1 MTKEMEHVRCALC
14 GADDTAVVATKGDLT
29 EDMTTVAC
37 RRCALVYLNPRP
49 TIAAYDDF
57 HVADFL
63 AQRHG
68 ISAAGDVAYKV
79 KGSELAMK
87 SAVEHF
93 LRPVLRPGIRVLD
106 VGCGIGTQLHLI
118 KKDVPDAVVRGIE
131 LATVDV
137 DAAKKFY
144 GLDLFAGSLEQF
156 ASAHPAERFDLI
168 VLHHTFEHLPDPRS
182 SLRTL
187 ASLLAPRGTLFI
199 AVPNVMNIRKRP
211 EIFFQIAHPYAYA
224 PATLQKMLALAGF
237 SVIRFN
243 RRGAYP
249 GGMEVLAQR
258 TAEAEKPLPADA
270 LREGATAAAVLRH
283 VSLARIRFAALR
295 AIRDAAL
302 FLLPK
307 RLRYKIGTEV
317 SKVLKRV

>member
-1 MTKEMEHVRCALC
+1 MEHVTCAIC
-14 GADDTAVVATKGDLT
+14 GADDTVVVATKGDLT

-49 TIAAYDDF
+49 TVAAYDDF
-57 HVADFL
+57 HVEDFL
-63 AQRHG
+63 VQRHG
-68 ISAAGDVAYKV
+68 ISVTGDVEHKV
-79 KGSELAMK
+79 KGSELKMK
-87 SAVEHF
+87 SAVENF
-93 LRPVLRPGIRVLD
+93 LRPVLQSGIRVLD

-118 KKDVPDAVVRGIE
+118 RTDVPDAVVRGIE

-144 GLDLFAGSLEQF
+144 GLDLFAGSLKQF
-156 ASAHPAERFDLI
+156 ATAHPTERFDLI
-168 VLHHTFEHLPDPRS
+168 ILHHTFEHLPDPRAA
-182 SLRTL
+182 LHTL
-187 ASLLAPRGTLFI
+187 ERLLAPRGTLFI

-224 PATLQKMLALAGF
+224 PATLQKMLLLAGF
-237 SVIRFN
+237 SVVRFN

-258 TAEAEKPLPADA
+258 TAEAEKPLPAEM
-270 LREGATAAAVLRH
+270 LREGATIAAVIRH
-283 VSLARIRFAALR
+283 VRLARIRFAVLR
-295 AIRDAAL
+295 TVRDVAL

-307 RLRYKIGTEV
+307 PLRYRIGTAV
-317 SKVLKRV
+317 SKILKRV